1 MTLQEIT
8 NILGTGHDSSVVGS
22 VLNIFREP
30 GNTFIHPFILED
42 DADSQQLHPQII
54 LDITHE
60 SLIRNWK
67 YLGQWA
73 KEEYD
78 SRSISLD
85 FEQQLGRWV
94 SSEKSND
101 FLLSIGPLTF
111 FENWFNK
118 AIPNDWWIAR
128 YLPGEDT
135 KQSKLE
141 KAGEILANAREFLK
155 QSANK
160 HVITRTVMRYG
171 SKRIAAT
178 MALIAL
184 LTLTSFAVRNYLKQ
198 QNAAV
203 LSTIIS
209 QSLELTR
216 NPKVTLDSKSRFIAE
231 QLKHSQITTSE
242 LLVPFQTPFKR
253 SILRTL
259 SHPGLYS
266 RVSNTSK
273 RNI

>member
-1 MTLQEIT
+1 
-8 NILGTGHDSSVVGS
+8 
-22 VLNIFREP
+22 
-30 GNTFIHPFILED
+30 
-42 DADSQQLHPQII
+42 
-54 LDITHE
+54 
-60 SLIRNWK
+60 
-67 YLGQWA
+67 
-73 KEEYD
+73 
-78 SRSISLD
+78 
-85 FEQQLGRWV
+85 LGRWV

-118 AIPNDWWIAR
+118 AKPNDWWIAR

-203 LSTIIS
+203 LTSILA
-209 QSLELTR
+209 QSLDHAR
-216 NPKVTLDSKSRFIAE
+216 DPKVTLYSKAVLLSE
-231 QLKHSQITTSE
+231 ELKRGQISVTE
-242 LLVPFQTPFKR
+242 IINAVPDTFRK
-253 SILRTL
+253 
-259 SHPGLYS
+259 
-266 RVSNTSK
+266 
-273 RNI
+273 